1 MKIIAV
7 IPARLQ
13 ATRFPEKLIQDLE
26 GKPVLVRTYEAV
38 VQTNLFDEV
47 LVVTDADKIE
57 SILKNHGIQVIKSKK
72 EHESGSDR
80 IAEAVQDLEVDV
92 VVNVQGDEPFI
103 DIQALQKMVEAFRH
117 DTNQQIDLCSL
128 MTPILEEVEKIN
140 NPNVVKVVVD
150 KFQKALYFSRAPI
163 PFVRDHTVKVT
174 HYQHIGVYGFRKQSL
189 LDFAQWQPTLLE
201 QTEKLEQLRYL
212 ERGKKI
218 QMIETYHVGIGIDT
232 PEDLEKA
239 RKIWKK

>member
-13 ATRFPEKLIQDLE
+13 ATRFPEKLIQDLG

-80 IAEAVQDLEVDV
+80 IAEAIADLDVDI
-92 VVNVQGDEPFI
+92 VVNVQGDEPFT
-103 DIQALQKMVEAFRH
+103 KKE
-117 DTNQQIDLCSL
+117 
-128 MTPILEEVEKIN
+128 P
-140 NPNVVKVVVD
+140 
-150 KFQKALYFSRAPI
+150 
-163 PFVRDHTVKVT
+163 
-174 HYQHIGVYGFRKQSL
+174 L
-189 LDFAQWQPTLLE
+189 LKLLE
-201 QTEKLEQLRYL
+201 VFKNDAKNEKR
-212 ERGKKI
+212 
-218 QMIETYHVGIGIDT
+218 
-232 PEDLEKA
+232 
-239 RKIWKK
+239 